1 MKLSPPR
8 VPLTLPVIIA
18 VLIVLGIVAGP
29 LIRSNFTEEQR
40 AANVLL
46 EALPFIF
53 IFVAVVL
60 TFITLIILV
69 ASMLN
74 HNIPRN
80 TYQLVE
86 RIIIAGIVGGVVGM
100 FQPWWFL
107 AYKYGFVVLLV
118 STLAFILWSHIQP
131 RGVYRHEELSS
142 VSITEIEQQ
151 KLEGND

>member
-8 VPLTLPVIIA
+8 VPLALPVMIV

-46 EALPFIF
+46 EALPFIL
-53 IFVAVVL
+53 IFVAIIL

-80 TYQLVE
+80 TYNLVE
-86 RIIIAGIVGGVVGM
+86 RIIITGIVVGVIGM

-107 AYKYGFVVLLV
+107 AYKYGFLVLLV
-118 STLAFILWSHIQP
+118 STLMFMLWSHIQP
-131 RGVYRHEELSS
+131 QGVYRREELSS

-151 KLEGND
+151 ELERGA

>member
-1 MKLSPPR
+1 MKLSRPR
-8 VPLTLPVIIA
+8 IPVTLLVIIGI
-18 VLIVLGIVAGP
+18 LIVLGIVAGP

-46 EALPFIF
+46 EALPFIL
-53 IFVAVVL
+53 IFVAIIL
-60 TFITLIILV
+60 TFITLISLT
-69 ASMLN
+69 ASVLN

-80 TYQLVE
+80 TYRLIE
-86 RIIIAGIVGGVVGM
+86 RIIIAGIVGGVIGM

-118 STLAFILWSHIQP
+118 STLTFILWSHIQP
-131 RGVYRHEELSS
+131 KGVYRHEELSS

-151 KLEGND
+151 KLEGDD